1 MLHENIQRKRSII
14 SFVIV
19 QNLAKLSYAV
29 VNQAVV
35 YLLAR
40 LAEAGGQDLR
50 EDTTGMLVV
59 NNDLSYRL
67 GYLILFSM

>member
-40 LAEAGGQDLR
+40 LAEAGG
-50 EDTTGMLVV
+50 
-59 NNDLSYRL
+59 
-67 GYLILFSM
+67 

>member
-40 LAEAGGQDLR
+40 LAEAEGRDLK